1 MRSQPASGFPCQF
14 QLHADP
20 AGSRR
25 DHRTEAPGDDVFHF
39 GVRAR
44 LPEPVQDDA
53 LKDRRV
59 SPVTSADLK
68 DYQAKLKKAGAK
80 PATIDQ
86 DRGKVNAMV
95 YAVFESGKVGA
106 DVFRALRAVKKTL
119 VKGSDV
125 RSRVISSDEYAP
137 GRRFRARNHGDNR
150 PQ

>member
-14 QLHADP
+14 QLHADLLE
-20 AGSRR
+20 AGAIIGLKRLVMTSSI
-25 DHRTEAPGDDVFHF
+25 F
-39 GVRAR
+39 GVRAG

-137 GRRFRARNHGDNR
+137 GRGFRARNHGDNR